1 MIESPLARTDR
12 RVAVITRAG
21 SELGRRQAVAL
32 AARGA
37 DIIAIDRYTESDSVA
52 FALSTQE
59 GLDETAKFVRAAGGR
74 VHSVIVDVRELSD
87 IQSAITEGI
96 DVLGDVDVLIA
107 NAWIVRLDVPDPVD
121 EQVYVD
127 ILDTNLRGTWNTIVA
142 TAPSMIRK
150 GDGGSMILIS
160 ALNDF
165 IGRDERSIAEFAFS
179 ASSQGL
185 IGLMRAAAEAYAPHK
200 IRVNCVH
207 TSVSGGPTLMD
218 DDIAAEIGASP
229 NRFATTDSLLSRRVI
244 ETADV
249 TRTVMWLTSDEARYT
264 TGLAL
269 PINAPQS

>member
-1 MIESPLARTDR
+1 MIDSPLTQTDD

-32 AARGA
+32 AALGT
-37 DIIAIDRYTESDSVA
+37 DIIAIDRYAESDSVA
-52 FALSTQE
+52 CALSAQE
-59 GLDETAKFVRAAGGR
+59 GLDETVELVRAAGGR
-74 VHSVIVDVRELSD
+74 VHPVVVDVRELSD
-87 IQSAITEGI
+87 IQSAINEGV

-142 TAPSMIRK
+142 TAPSMIHK

-179 ASSQGL
+179 ASSQAL
-185 IGLMRAAAEAYAPHK
+185 IGLMHAAAEAYAPHK

-207 TSVSGGPTLMD
+207 TSVGGGPTLMN
-218 DDIAAEIGASP
+218 DDIAAEIGSSP
-229 NRFATTDSLLSRRVI
+229 NRCATTDSLIVRRVVQP
-244 ETADV
+244 ADV
-249 TRTVMWLTSDEARYT
+249 TGIVMWLISDEARYT
-264 TGLAL
+264 TGLAV
-269 PINAPQS
+269 PINATRS